1 MLYYVVCWFTF
12 GQVIRY
18 LLPIAPLLCV
28 LAAISVFWFVDSIV
42 RSRQRLALLLTAIIS
57 IGVWAPGLRYARQ
70 KVAENGPVPLS
81 HKQRA
86 NYLARRIQ
94 SYRALAAA
102 NCSPGPIYSLFGTN
116 GAYYSDGTFIG
127 DWFGPGRY
135 SVVLDAMSD
144 GETLYRRLHT
154 LGAKYFLVNYSEAI
168 TPMMPYSDP
177 GFSRRFQ
184 LLFENSSSEL
194 YRLADVPLSVV
205 PSRRNLLRNAD
216 FDRLVRGWPADWAR
230 NGLPLVGAPPIG
242 ADSGSTAVRVTESDT
257 FCQSIRVL
265 PFQIYDL
272 RLSATQDTPGGT
284 FRIQVNWMDSSG
296 KICEVFI
303 RTYKAETSWRA
314 FSARLASPSC
324 ARTAIIY
331 ASGQTAA
338 GVWMDTFSFKDAATN
353 ADTAPP
359 QTPVAQ

>member
-1 MLYYVVCWFTF
+1 MARITPTALSS
-12 GQVIRY
+12 
-18 LLPIAPLLCV
+18 
-28 LAAISVFWFVDSIV
+28 AIGLV
-42 RSRQRLALLLTAIIS
+42 R
-57 IGVWAPGLRYARQ
+57 GV
-70 KVAENGPVPLS
+70 
-81 HKQRA
+81 
-86 NYLARRIQ
+86 
-94 SYRALAAA
+94 
-102 NCSPGPIYSLFGTN
+102 
-116 GAYYSDGTFIG
+116 
-127 DWFGPGRY
+127 Y
-135 SVVLDAMSD
+135 SVVLNAMSD
-144 GETLYRRLHT
+144 GETLYRRLHK

-168 TPMMPYSDP
+168 TPIMPYGDP

-216 FDRLVRGWPADWAR
+216 FDRLVGGWPADWAR

-242 ADSGSTAVRVTESDT
+242 ADSGPTAVRVTESDT

-284 FRIQVNWMDSSG
+284 FRLQVNWMDSSG

-314 FSARLASPSC
+314 FSAKLASPSC

-338 GVWMDTFSFKDAATN
+338 GVWMDTFSFKDAATS
-353 ADTAPP
+353 ADTAPS